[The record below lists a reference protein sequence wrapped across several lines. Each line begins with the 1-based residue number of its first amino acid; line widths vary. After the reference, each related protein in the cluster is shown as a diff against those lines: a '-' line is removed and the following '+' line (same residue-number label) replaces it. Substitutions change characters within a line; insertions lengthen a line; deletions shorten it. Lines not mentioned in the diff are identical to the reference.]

1 MHCTLRAIEMKT
13 EHGLLLV
20 VDDNEMNRDMLS
32 RRLARKGH
40 TVDVAEDGHR
50 ALEMIEESN
59 YDVVLLDIMMPGIDG
74 YETLEKIRSDRDSGD
89 LPVIMATAKDASEDV
104 VAALKLGANDYVT
117 KPFDFP
123 VVLAR
128 VQTQLQLKR
137 SREALARAHHKMK
150 KDLEAAARIQ
160 AAFLPTDEVVVD
172 GARFAWCYV
181 PCDELAGDTLGIV
194 PLDVTKVG
202 VYVVDVSGH
211 GVPSA
216 LLSVSLSRLLSADS
230 GSSVLWTTDVGAAEP
245 RVASPLEV
253 VEELYRRFPYDMQT
267 GQYFTMVYAV
277 VDLESR
283 KMSYASAGHEPLI
296 IVGPNREPEYGT
308 STGQPIA
315 LVPAMIMKSTY
326 EERTVDLGPGD
337 RIYLYSDGIPE
348 ARNADGEQYDNDR
361 LTEKL
366 VELLPND
373 LDEGLPVILE
383 TVRQWQ
389 GRLEFDDDVSIVGVE
404 ITA

>member
-1 MHCTLRAIEMKT
+1 MAVEI
-13 EHGLLLV
+13 GNLLV

-50 ALEMIEESN
+50 ALEMVAESD

-74 YETLEKIRSDRDSGD
+74 YQVLEKLREDHDSGD

-128 VQTQLQLKR
+128 VNTQLQLKR
-137 SREALARAHHKMK
+137 SRQALAAAHGRMK

-160 AAFLPTDEVVVD
+160 AAFLPDEVVEMT
-172 GARFAWCYV
+172 GARFAWRYV

-194 PLDVTKVG
+194 PFDDTKVG

-216 LLSVSLSRLLSADS
+216 LLSVSLSRLLTNDPT
-230 GSSVLWTTDVGAAEP
+230 SSVFWSTDDGNP
-245 RVASPLEV
+245 RIASPTEV
-253 VEELYRRFPYDMQT
+253 MTRLAQRFPYDIQT
-267 GQYFTMVYAV
+267 GQYFTMIYAV
-277 VDLESR
+277 IDLDRGE
-283 KMSYASAGHEPLI
+283 MTYASAGHEPLI
-296 IVGPNREPEYGT
+296 VVRQDGSFEFGS
-308 STGQPIA
+308 STGRPVA
-315 LVPAMIMKSTY
+315 LVPPILAESVY
-326 EERTVDLGPGD
+326 EERTVAVGAGD

-348 ARNADGEQYDNDR
+348 GRDADGEEFDKEQ
-361 LTEKL
+361 LASKL
-366 VELLPND
+366 VGLRDED
-373 LDEGLPVILE
+373 LDSGLPALLE
-383 TVRQWQ
+383 TVRSWQ
-389 GRLEFDDDVSIVGVE
+389 GGPAFVDDVSIVGVE
-404 ITA
+404 ID

>member
-1 MHCTLRAIEMKT
+1 M
-13 EHGLLLV
+13 GLENGALLV

-40 TVDVAEDGHR
+40 TVEVAESGLR
-50 ALEMIEESN
+50 ALEMIEETDF
-59 YDVVLLDIMMPGIDG
+59 DVVLLDIMMPGIDG
-74 YETLEKIRSDRDSGD
+74 YETLERIRSDRDSGD
-89 LPVIMATAKDASEDV
+89 LPVIMATAKDQSEDV

-137 SREALARAHHKMK
+137 SREALATAHRRMK
-150 KDLEAAARIQ
+150 KDLDAAARIQ
-160 AAFLPTDEVVVD
+160 ASLLPPTEVIEVEGGRV
-172 GARFAWCYV
+172 AWRYV

-194 PLDVTKVG
+194 SLDESRIG

-216 LLSVSLSRLLSADS
+216 LLSVSLSRLLSAEPS
-230 GSSVLWTTDVGAAEP
+230 SSVLWTTDPGGIEP
-245 RVASPLEV
+245 RIATPVEV
-253 VEELYRRFPYDMQT
+253 MNELYRRFPYDVQT

-277 VDLESR
+277 IDFENR

-296 IVGPNREPEYGT
+296 IIGPNRAPEYGS
-308 STGQPIA
+308 STGQPVA
-315 LVPAMIMKSTY
+315 LVPAMIMKCTY
-326 EERTVDLGPGD
+326 EERIVEIAPGN

-348 ARNADGEQYDNDR
+348 AHEPKEEQYGNDR
-361 LTEKL
+361 LTAKL
-366 VELLPND
+366 VELLDGD
-373 LDEGLPVILE
+373 LDEGLPVVLE
-383 TVRQWQ
+383 NVRAWQ
-389 GRLEFDDDVSIVGVE
+389 GGPEFTDDVSIVGVE
-404 ITA
+404 IF

>member
-1 MHCTLRAIEMKT
+1 MSLESGR
-13 EHGLLLV
+13 LLV

-32 RRLARKGH
+32 RRLTRKGH
-40 TVDVAEDGHR
+40 TVKVAEGGAQ
-50 ALEMIEESN
+50 ALEMIEEADF
-59 YDVVLLDIMMPGIDG
+59 DVVLLDIMMPGIDG
-74 YETLEKIRSDRDSGD
+74 YETLERIRADCDSGD
-89 LPVIMATAKDASEDV
+89 LPVIMATAKDQSEDV

-137 SREALARAHHKMK
+137 SRQALAHAHGRMK

-160 AAFLPTDEVVVD
+160 AAFLPTTAVVEAD
-172 GARFAWCYV
+172 GLRCAWRYV

-194 PLDVTKVG
+194 PLDEKRVG

-216 LLSVSLSRLLSADS
+216 LLSVSLSRLLSAEPAA
-230 GSSVLWTTDVGAAEP
+230 SVLWTQDVGATEP
-245 RVASPLEV
+245 RIATPVEV
-253 VEELYRRFPYDMQT
+253 MNELYRRFPYDMQT
-267 GQYFTMVYAV
+267 GQYFTMIYAV
-277 VDLESR
+277 VDLENR
-283 KMSYASAGHEPLI
+283 KLTYASAGHEPM
-296 IVGPNREPEYGT
+296 IVIGPNREPEYGS

-315 LVPAMIMKSTY
+315 LVPAIIMKSTY
-326 EERTVDLGPGD
+326 EERTVDIGPGD

-348 ARNADGEQYDNDR
+348 ARDAEGEQYSNDR

-366 VELLPND
+366 VELLGSD

-383 TVRQWQ
+383 TVRAWQ
-389 GRLEFDDDVSIVGVE
+389 GGPHFDDDVTIVGVE
-404 ITA
+404 IGAE

>member
-1 MHCTLRAIEMKT
+1 MEN

-32 RRLARKGH
+32 RRLARRGH
-40 TVDVAEDGHR
+40 TVDVAEGGIR
-50 ALEMIEESN
+50 ALEMIEETD

-74 YETLEKIRSDRDSGD
+74 YETLEKIRSDHDSGD

-104 VAALKLGANDYVT
+104 VAALKIGANDYVT

-128 VQTQLQLKR
+128 VGTQLQLKR
-137 SREALARAHHKMK
+137 SREALARAHQRMK

-160 AAFLPTDEVVVD
+160 AAFLPTDEVVLD
-172 GARFAWCYV
+172 GARFAWRYV

-194 PLDVTKVG
+194 PLDATKVG

-216 LLSVSLSRLLSADS
+216 LMSVSLSRLLSADP
-230 GSSVLWTTDVGAAEP
+230 GSSVLWTTDTGAAES
-245 RVASPLEV
+245 RISSPLEV
-253 VEELYRRFPYDMQT
+253 MEELSRHFRHDTQT

-277 VDLESR
+277 IDIERRSLT
-283 KMSYASAGHEPLI
+283 YASAGHEPLI
-296 IVGPNREPEYGT
+296 IVGENRESQLGT
-308 STGQPIA
+308 STGPPVA
-315 LVPAMIMKSTY
+315 LIPASIMKSTY
-326 EERTVDLGPGD
+326 EERTVDLGSGD

-348 ARNADGEQYDNDR
+348 ANDVDDEEFGGNR

-366 VELLPND
+366 VELLHKD

-383 TVRQWQ
+383 TVRKWQ
-389 GRLEFDDDVSIVGVE
+389 GRPEFDDDVTIVGVG
-404 ITA
+404 IA

>member
-1 MHCTLRAIEMKT
+1 
-13 EHGLLLV
+13 
-20 VDDNEMNRDMLS
+20 
-32 RRLARKGH
+32 
-40 TVDVAEDGHR
+40 
-50 ALEMIEESN
+50 
-59 YDVVLLDIMMPGIDG
+59 LLDIMMPGIDG

-160 AAFLPTDEVVVD
+160 ASLLPSEQVVEFE
-172 GARFAWCYV
+172 GARVAWRYV

-194 PLDVTKVG
+194 RLDDRSVG

-216 LLSVSLSRLLSADS
+216 LLSVSLSRVLKSEPT
-230 GSSVLWTTDVGAAEP
+230 SSVLWTTDPGSVEP
-245 RVASPLEV
+245 RIASPLEV
-253 VEELYRRFPYDMQT
+253 MTELSKRFPYDMQT

-277 VDLESR
+277 IDLKNQR
-283 KMSYASAGHEPLI
+283 LTYASAGHEPMI
-296 IVGPNREPEYGT
+296 IVGSGREAEFGK

-326 EERTVDLGPGD
+326 EERTIEICPGD

-348 ARNADGEQYDNDR
+348 AHDAGGDQYGNER
-361 LTEKL
+361 LIAKL
-366 VELLPND
+366 AELLETD
-373 LDEGLPVILE
+373 LDQGLPKVLE

-389 GRLEFDDDVSIVGVE
+389 GGPHFDDDVSLLGVE
-404 ITA
+404 IL

>member
-1 MHCTLRAIEMKT
+1 MDN
-13 EHGLLLV
+13 EHGTLLV

-32 RRLARKGH
+32 RRLARRGH
-40 TVDVAEDGHR
+40 TVEVAEGGLQ
-50 ALEMIEESN
+50 ALEMIEATD

-74 YETLEKIRSDRDSGD
+74 YETLERIRGGHDSGD
-89 LPVIMATAKDASEDV
+89 LPVIMATAKDQSEDV

-137 SREALARAHHKMK
+137 SREALAHAHGRMK

-160 AAFLPTDEVVVD
+160 AAFLPTETIVEANGV
-172 GARFAWCYV
+172 RCAWRYV

-194 PLDVTKVG
+194 PLDEARVG

-216 LLSVSLSRLLSADS
+216 LLSVSLSRLFSADP
-230 GSSVLWTTDVGAAEP
+230 GSSVLWTADAGVTEP
-245 RVASPLEV
+245 RVATPQEV
-253 VEELYRRFPYDMQT
+253 MEELYRRFPYDVQT

-277 VDLESR
+277 VDLENR
-283 KMSYASAGHEPLI
+283 KLTYASAGHEPM
-296 IVGPNREPEYGT
+296 IVIGPNREPEYSS

-326 EERTVDLGPGD
+326 EERTVDIAPGD
-337 RIYLYSDGIPE
+337 RVYLYSDGIPE
-348 ARNADGEQYDNDR
+348 ARDAEGEQYSNDR

-366 VELLPND
+366 VELLGSD

-383 TVRQWQ
+383 TVRVWQ
-389 GRLEFDDDVSIVGVE
+389 GGPHFDDDVTIVGVE
-404 ITA
+404 IS

>member
-1 MHCTLRAIEMKT
+1 MSIDSGR
-13 EHGLLLV
+13 LLV

-40 TVDVAEDGHR
+40 TVEVAEGGLQ
-50 ALEMIEESN
+50 ALEMIEATD

-74 YETLEKIRSDRDSGD
+74 YETLQRIRGERDSGE
-89 LPVIMATAKDASEDV
+89 LPVIMATAKDQSEDV

-137 SREALARAHHKMK
+137 SREALAHAHGRMK

-160 AAFLPTDEVVVD
+160 AAFLPATAVVEAAD
-172 GARFAWCYV
+172 GLRCAWRYV

-194 PLDVTKVG
+194 PLDEARVG

-216 LLSVSLSRLLSADS
+216 LLSVSLSRLLSADP
-230 GSSVLWTTDVGAAEP
+230 GSSVLWTTDAGATESRIATP
-245 RVASPLEV
+245 VEV
-253 VEELYRRFPYDMQT
+253 MNELYRRFPYDVQT

-277 VDLESR
+277 VDLENQ
-283 KMSYASAGHEPLI
+283 KLTYASAGHEPM
-296 IVGPNREPEYGT
+296 IVIGPSRGSEYGS

-315 LVPAMIMKSTY
+315 LVPAMIMKSTC
-326 EERTVDLGPGD
+326 EERTVDIAPGD
-337 RIYLYSDGIPE
+337 RVYLYSDGIPE
-348 ARNADGEQYDNDR
+348 SRDAEGEQYSNDR

-366 VELLPND
+366 VELLGSD

-383 TVRQWQ
+383 TVRAWQ
-389 GRLEFDDDVSIVGVE
+389 GGPHFDDDVTIVGVE
-404 ITA
+404 IGAE

>member
-1 MHCTLRAIEMKT
+1 MET

-40 TVDVAEDGHR
+40 AVNVAEDGHR
-50 ALEMIEESN
+50 ALEMIEEAD

-74 YETLEKIRSDRDSGD
+74 YEVLEKIRTKRDSGD

-137 SREALARAHHKMK
+137 SREALAHAHHKMK

-160 AAFLPTDEVVVD
+160 AAFLPASEVDVE
-172 GARFAWCYV
+172 GARFAWRYV

-194 PLDVTKVG
+194 PLDATRVG

-216 LLSVSLSRLLSADS
+216 LLSVSLSRLLSADP
-230 GSSVLWTTDVGAAEP
+230 GSSVLWTTDVGSDDP
-245 RVASPLEV
+245 RISSPLEV
-253 VEELYRRFPYDMQT
+253 MEELSRRFPYDMQT
-267 GQYFTMVYAV
+267 GQYFTMVYV
-277 VDLESR
+277 VIDLESR
-283 KMSYASAGHEPLI
+283 KMSYASAGHEPMI
-296 IVGPNREPEYGT
+296 IIGPNRDPEYGS

-326 EERTVDLGPGD
+326 EERTVEIGPGD
-337 RIYLYSDGIPE
+337 RIHLYSDGIPE
-348 ARNADGEQYDNDR
+348 AHEAQGDQFGNDR
-361 LTEKL
+361 LTAKL
-366 VELLPND
+366 VELLGSD
-373 LDEGLPVILE
+373 LDEGLPVVLE
-383 TVRQWQ
+383 AVRAWQ
-389 GRLEFDDDVSIVGVE
+389 GGPHFDDDVTIIGVE
-404 ITA
+404 ITDIT

>member
-1 MHCTLRAIEMKT
+1 MPLETGI
-13 EHGLLLV
+13 LLV

-32 RRLARKGH
+32 RRLARKGL

-50 ALEMIEESN
+50 ALEMVEATD
-59 YDVVLLDIMMPGIDG
+59 YDVILLDIMMPGIDG
-74 YETLEKIRSDRDSGD
+74 YQVLEKLREDHDSGD
-89 LPVIMATAKDASEDV
+89 LPVIMATAKDASEDIV
-104 VAALKLGANDYVT
+104 SALKLGANDYVT

-137 SREALARAHHKMK
+137 SRQALASAHLRMK

-160 AAFLPTDEVVVD
+160 ASLLPSEQVVEIEGGKV
-172 GARFAWCYV
+172 AWRYV

-194 PLDVTKVG
+194 QLDDHTVG

-216 LLSVSLSRLLSADS
+216 LLSVSLSRVLTSEPT
-230 GSSVLWTTDVGAAEP
+230 SSVLWTTDAGATEP
-245 RVASPLEV
+245 RKATPLEV
-253 VEELYRRFPYDMQT
+253 MTELSKRFPYDMQT
-267 GQYFTMVYAV
+267 SQYFTMVYAV
-277 VDLESR
+277 IDLKSR
-283 KMSYASAGHEPLI
+283 KLTYASAGHEPM
-296 IVGPNREPEYGT
+296 IVVGAGDDPEFGA

-326 EERTVDLGPGD
+326 EERTIDIGPGN
-337 RIYLYSDGIPE
+337 RVYLYSDGIPE
-348 ARNADGEQYDNDR
+348 SRNADGEQWGNER
-361 LTEKL
+361 LAAMLTE
-366 VELLPND
+366 LLERD
-373 LDEGLPVILE
+373 LDEGLPEVLE

-389 GRLEFDDDVSIVGVE
+389 GGPHFDDDVSLLGVE
-404 ITA
+404 IG

>member
-1 MHCTLRAIEMKT
+1 MET
-13 EHGLLLV
+13 EHGNLLV

-50 ALEMIEESN
+50 ALAMIGESD

-74 YETLEKIRSDRDSGD
+74 YETLERIRSDRDSGD
-89 LPVIMATAKDASEDV
+89 LPVIMATAKDQSEDV

-128 VQTQLQLKR
+128 VQTQLQLKS
-137 SREALARAHHKMK
+137 SREALARAHGRMK

-160 AAFLPTDEVVVD
+160 AAFLPTTAVVEASD
-172 GARFAWCYV
+172 GLRCAWRYV

-194 PLDVTKVG
+194 PLDEKRVG

-216 LLSVSLSRLLSADS
+216 LLSVSLSRLLSVEPA
-230 GSSVLWTTDVGAAEP
+230 SSVLWTTDAGETEP
-245 RVASPLEV
+245 RIATPLEV
-253 VEELYRRFPYDMQT
+253 MNELYRRFPYDMQT

-277 VDLESR
+277 VDLENR
-283 KMSYASAGHEPLI
+283 RLSYASAGHEPMI
-296 IVGPNREPEYGT
+296 IIGPNRDPEYGS

-326 EERTVDLGPGD
+326 EERTVEIGPGD

-348 ARNADGEQYDNDR
+348 AHEAQGDQFGNDR
-361 LTEKL
+361 LTAKL
-366 VELLPND
+366 VELLGSD
-373 LDEGLPVILE
+373 LDEGLPVVLE
-383 TVRQWQ
+383 AVRAWQ
-389 GRLEFDDDVSIVGVE
+389 GGSHFDDDVTIVGVE
-404 ITA
+404 ITG

>member
-1 MHCTLRAIEMKT
+1 
-13 EHGLLLV
+13 
-20 VDDNEMNRDMLS
+20 MNRHMLS

-50 ALEMIEESN
+50 ALEMVEATD
-59 YDVVLLDIMMPGIDG
+59 YDVILLDIMMPGIDG
-74 YETLEKIRSDRDSGD
+74 YQVLEKLREDHDSGD
-89 LPVIMATAKDASEDV
+89 LPVIMATAKDTSEDIV
-104 VAALKLGANDYVT
+104 SALKLGANDYVT

-137 SREALARAHHKMK
+137 SRQALAKAHRRMK

-160 AAFLPTDEVVVD
+160 AAFLPTDPVVEVS
-172 GARFAWCYV
+172 GARCAWRYV

-194 PLDVTKVG
+194 PLGEHSVG

-216 LLSVSLSRLLSADS
+216 LLSVSLSRLLSGDPA
-230 GSSVLWTTDVGAAEP
+230 SSVLWTTDVGAAEP

-253 VEELYRRFPYDMQT
+253 MTELSKRFPYDMQT

-277 VDLESR
+277 IDLENQ
-283 KMSYASAGHEPLI
+283 KLTYASAGHEPM
-296 IVGPNREPEYGT
+296 IVVGRNRDPEFGR

-315 LVPAMIMKSTY
+315 LVPAIIMKSTY
-326 EERTVDLGPGD
+326 EEQTIDIDSGD

-348 ARNADGEQYDNDR
+348 AHEPQGEQFGTER
-361 LTEKL
+361 LQSAMAD
-366 VELLPND
+366 LLD
-373 LDEGLPVILE
+373 QDIDEGLPVILE
-383 TVRQWQ
+383 KVRQWQ
-389 GRLEFDDDVSIVGVE
+389 GRVEFDDDVTIVGVE
-404 ITA
+404 IT

>member
-1 MHCTLRAIEMKT
+1 MSIES
-13 EHGLLLV
+13 GRLLV

-40 TVDVAEDGHR
+40 TVEVAEGGLQ
-50 ALEMIEESN
+50 ALEMIEATDF
-59 YDVVLLDIMMPGIDG
+59 DVVLLDIMMPGIDG
-74 YETLEKIRSDRDSGD
+74 YETLERIRANRDSGD
-89 LPVIMATAKDASEDV
+89 LPVIMATAKDESEDV
-104 VAALKLGANDYVT
+104 VVALKLGANDYVT

-137 SREALARAHHKMK
+137 SREALAHAHGRMK

-160 AAFLPTDEVVVD
+160 AAFLPATVVVEAAD
-172 GARFAWCYV
+172 GLRCAWRYV

-194 PLDVTKVG
+194 PLDELRVG

-216 LLSVSLSRLLSADS
+216 LLSVSLSRLLSADP
-230 GSSVLWTTDVGAAEP
+230 GSSVLWTTDVGATESRIATP
-245 RVASPLEV
+245 VEV
-253 VEELYRRFPYDMQT
+253 MNELYRRFPYDVQT

-277 VDLESR
+277 VDLENR
-283 KMSYASAGHEPLI
+283 TLTYASAGHEPM
-296 IVGPNREPEYGT
+296 IVIGPNREPEYGS

-326 EERTVDLGPGD
+326 EERTVDIAPGD

-348 ARNADGEQYDNDR
+348 ARDAEGEQYSNDR

-366 VELLPND
+366 VELLGSD
-373 LDEGLPVILE
+373 LDEGLPVILK
-383 TVRQWQ
+383 TVRAWQ
-389 GRLEFDDDVSIVGVE
+389 GGPHFDDDVTIVGVE
-404 ITA
+404 IS

>member
-1 MHCTLRAIEMKT
+1 MENEQGT
-13 EHGLLLV
+13 LLV

-50 ALEMIEESN
+50 ALAMIEESD

-74 YETLEKIRSDRDSGD
+74 YETLERIRADRDSGD

-137 SREALARAHHKMK
+137 SRQALAHAHGRMK

-160 AAFLPTDEVVVD
+160 AAFLPTTAVVEAD
-172 GARFAWCYV
+172 GLRCAWRYV

-194 PLDVTKVG
+194 PLDEKRVG

-216 LLSVSLSRLLSADS
+216 LLSVSLSRLLSADP
-230 GSSVLWTTDVGAAEP
+230 GSSVLWTTDAGATESRIATP
-245 RVASPLEV
+245 VEV
-253 VEELYRRFPYDMQT
+253 MNELYRRFPYDVQT

-277 VDLESR
+277 VDLENR
-283 KMSYASAGHEPLI
+283 RLTYASAGHEPM
-296 IVGPNREPEYGT
+296 IVIGPNREPEYGS

-326 EERTVDLGPGD
+326 EERTVDIGPGD

-348 ARNADGEQYDNDR
+348 AHEAQGDQFGNDR
-361 LTEKL
+361 LTAKL
-366 VELLPND
+366 VELLGSD
-373 LDEGLPVILE
+373 LDEGLPVVLE
-383 TVRQWQ
+383 AVRAWQ
-389 GRLEFDDDVSIVGVE
+389 GGPHFDDDVTIIGVE
-404 ITA
+404 ITDIT

>member
-1 MHCTLRAIEMKT
+1 MENEQGT
-13 EHGLLLV
+13 LLV

-50 ALEMIEESN
+50 ALAMIEESD

-74 YETLEKIRSDRDSGD
+74 YETLERIRADRDSGD

-137 SREALARAHHKMK
+137 SRQALAHAHGRMK

-160 AAFLPTDEVVVD
+160 AAFLPTTAVVEAD
-172 GARFAWCYV
+172 GLRCAWRYV

-194 PLDVTKVG
+194 PLDEKRVG

-216 LLSVSLSRLLSADS
+216 LLSVSLSRLLSADP
-230 GSSVLWTTDVGAAEP
+230 GSSVLWTTDAGATESRIATP
-245 RVASPLEV
+245 VEV
-253 VEELYRRFPYDMQT
+253 MNELYRRFPYDVQT

-277 VDLESR
+277 VDLENR
-283 KMSYASAGHEPLI
+283 RLTYASAGHEPM
-296 IVGPNREPEYGT
+296 IVIGPNREPEYGS

-326 EERTVDLGPGD
+326 EERTVDIGPGD

-348 ARNADGEQYDNDR
+348 AHEAQGDQFGNDR
-361 LTEKL
+361 LTAKL
-366 VELLPND
+366 VELLGSD
-373 LDEGLPVILE
+373 LDEGLPVVLE
-383 TVRQWQ
+383 AVWAWQ
-389 GRLEFDDDVSIVGVE
+389 GGPHFDDDVTIVGVE
-404 ITA
+404 IE

>member
-1 MHCTLRAIEMKT
+1 MTT
-13 EHGLLLV
+13 EHGNLLV

-40 TVDVAEDGHR
+40 TVEVAEDGHR
-50 ALEMIEESN
+50 ALAMIEETD

-160 AAFLPTDEVVVD
+160 ASLLPSEQVVEFE
-172 GARFAWCYV
+172 GARVAWRYV

-194 PLDVTKVG
+194 RLDDRSVG

-216 LLSVSLSRLLSADS
+216 LLSVSLSRVLKSEPT
-230 GSSVLWTTDVGAAEP
+230 SSVLWTTDPGSVEP
-245 RVASPLEV
+245 RIASPLEV
-253 VEELYRRFPYDMQT
+253 MTELSKRFPYDMQT

-277 VDLESR
+277 IDLKNQR
-283 KMSYASAGHEPLI
+283 LTYASAGHEPMI
-296 IVGPNREPEYGT
+296 IVGSGREAEFGK

-326 EERTVDLGPGD
+326 EERTIEICPGD

-348 ARNADGEQYDNDR
+348 AHDAGGDQYGNER
-361 LTEKL
+361 LIAKL
-366 VELLPND
+366 AELLETD
-373 LDEGLPVILE
+373 LDQGLPKVLE

-389 GRLEFDDDVSIVGVE
+389 GGPHFDDDVSLLGVE
-404 ITA
+404 IL

>member
-1 MHCTLRAIEMKT
+1 MEN
-13 EHGLLLV
+13 EPGLLLV

-32 RRLARKGH
+32 RRLARRGH
-40 TVDVAEDGHR
+40 TVDVAEDGLR
-50 ALEMIEESN
+50 ALEMIEKTG

-74 YETLEKIRSDRDSGD
+74 YETLERIRSTRDSGD

-104 VAALKLGANDYVT
+104 VAALKIGANDYVT

-128 VQTQLQLKR
+128 VGTQLQLKR
-137 SREALARAHHKMK
+137 SREALARAHQRMK

-172 GARFAWCYV
+172 GVRCAWCYV

-194 PLDVTKVG
+194 PLDATKVG
-202 VYVVDVSGH
+202 IYVVDVSGH

-216 LLSVSLSRLLSADS
+216 LMSVSLSRLLSTDP
-230 GSSVLWTTDVGAAEP
+230 GSSVLWTTEAGAAES
-245 RVASPLEV
+245 RIASPREV
-253 VEELYRRFPYDMQT
+253 MEELSRRFRHDTQT

-277 VDLESR
+277 IDIEHQS
-283 KMSYASAGHEPLI
+283 MTYASAGHEPII
-296 IVGPNREPEYGT
+296 IVGENREPEFGT
-308 STGQPIA
+308 STGPPVA
-315 LVPAMIMKSTY
+315 LIPASIMKSTY

-337 RIYLYSDGIPE
+337 RIYFYSDGIPE
-348 ARNADGEQYDNDR
+348 ANDVDDEEFGGDR
-361 LTEKL
+361 LTQKL
-366 VELLPND
+366 VELLHDD

-383 TVRQWQ
+383 SVRKWQ
-389 GRLEFDDDVSIVGVE
+389 GRLEFDDDVTVVGVG
-404 ITA
+404 ID